1 MLIFTVQEAV
11 YCHTIGRSRSAGQST
26 DLVLLA
32 VPEAV
37 SCLKQVRSRSAGPS
51 HLSNTPRCSRRSL
64 MPYESEE
71 HHFCEALQ
79 LKINVLAGCYLT
91 RAKTAPAMA
100 VQTVI
105 FNLFHPFSAYLSLF
119 KPNLAYLN
127 LLKHIPAY
135 FSLF

>member
-1 MLIFTVQEAV
+1 MFNLSIRRSPWK
-11 YCHTIGRSRSAGQST
+11 GRISTRST

-37 SCLKQVRSRSAGPS
+37 SCLKQVRSTSAGPS
-51 HLSNTPRCSRRSL
+51 HLSNTPRCSRRSV
-64 MPYESEE
+64 MPYEIEE
-71 HHFCEALQ
+71 LHICEALQ

-100 VQTVI
+100 IQTVI
-105 FNLFHPFSAYLSLF
+105 FNLFHPFPAYLSLF